1 LNETKTSRI
10 NVNRMKQRLEHVSMS
25 QHVYD
30 DNGDARTNLG
40 IRVRPWHRGA
50 LYERDD
56 YVRFDGRWFLC
67 RSLTYKSPAEDDFSW
82 KHIEGLI
89 VTK

>member
-1 LNETKTSRI
+1 VNYTTTRWR
-10 NVNRMKQRLEHVSMS
+10 NVTRMKQRLEHVSMPERAY
-25 QHVYD
+25 H
-30 DNGDARTNLG
+30 DNAEKRTDIG

-56 YVRFDGRWFLC
+56 YVRFDGCWFLC
-67 RSLTYKSPAEDDFSW
+67 RSLTYKSPAEDHFGW
-82 KHIEGLI
+82 RHIEGLI